1 MNELTMSRTD
11 KYTHTIVKYH
21 SIDGMW
27 LNIEHI
33 EQTVL
38 RSKYKMTKTLEIRI
52 GPCGHAFNV
61 YNVTLS
67 T

>member
-1 MNELTMSRTD
+1 MSRTD
-11 KYTHTIVKYH
+11 RYTHTIVKYH
-21 SIDGMW
+21 SIDGMQ
-27 LNIEHI
+27 LNIEHKLYRA
-33 EQTVL
+33 V
-38 RSKYKMTKTLEIRI
+38 SAAYKVQDDKKQYLEIRI